1 MLRRTAALS
10 KNSRVSAL
18 IVAFATKNGEE
29 PDVTAD
35 PFAEV
40 ISAIDQMV
48 TDLKA
53 EEQADLTT
61 KQDCEKERMDN
72 TQKAKMSSKKID
84 TNTETI
90 DRLTAAIAAAEKE
103 VEEIEAQITDLNA
116 EKKAADEQRAAEA
129 TEYGTNKADD
139 E

>member
-1 MLRRTAALS
+1 MLRKTAVLS
-10 KNSRVSAL
+10 KDARLSAL
-18 IVAFATKNGEE
+18 VVTLSMAKEE

-40 ISAIDQMV
+40 ITAIDQMV

-53 EEQADLTT
+53 EEQADLQT

-90 DRLTAAIAAAEKE
+90 DRLTAAIAAANKQ
-103 VEEIEAQITDLNA
+103 VEEIDSQVSDLN
-116 EKKAADEQRAAEA
+116 EEQKQADEQRANEKKEFEA
-129 TEYGTNKADD
+129 NKADD

>member
-1 MLRRTAALS
+1 MIRRTAALS
-10 KNSRVSAL
+10 KDSRLSAL
-18 IVAFATKNGEE
+18 VVALAAGKEE

-53 EEQADLTT
+53 EEQDDLKN
-61 KQDCEKERMDN
+61 KQDCEKDRMDN

-90 DRLTAAIAAAEKE
+90 DRFTAAIAAANKQDCEKE
-103 VEEIEAQITDLNA
+103 RMDNTQKADVVEED
-116 EKKAADEQRAAEA
+116 R
-129 TEYGTNKADD
+129 
-139 E
+139 